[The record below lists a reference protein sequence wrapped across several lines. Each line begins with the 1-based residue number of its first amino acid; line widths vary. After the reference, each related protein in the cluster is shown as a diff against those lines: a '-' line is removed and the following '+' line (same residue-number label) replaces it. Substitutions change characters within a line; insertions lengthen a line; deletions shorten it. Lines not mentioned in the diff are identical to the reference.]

1 MWSSPVANQNLKLFS
16 PLTEDGLGLD
26 TSRFY
31 TYDSGSNTYSLIA
44 FPSTTN
50 FAIGKGYLIRM
61 PNNVPSESTTVVTG
75 IFTGVPNN
83 GNVSLTGLSTNRFYA
98 IGNPYPST
106 ISADSFLAGNA
117 TAGTLYFWRKKNA
130 ANGSGTFYATY
141 TTVGGVKTD
150 TSALPDNKIAV
161 GQGFIVKTGALNFTN
176 AMRFGYIDAKLFK
189 TTKAVAVEKNRI
201 WLNMTNSKG
210 SFSQALVG
218 YIGGATQGVDSGID
232 GKYFNDSNFALS
244 SIIDNA
250 EFTIQGRSLP
260 FDPSDVVPL
269 SCKIDIAGDYSI
281 AIDHFDGL
289 FSEAQDIFLLDS
301 TNGVETDL
309 KAGAYTFTSE
319 VGAFNSRFSLKYQ
332 KTLKVD
338 AFTFDENS
346 VTVYK
351 NKGIVYVNS
360 AMSAINNIKVFDIQ
374 GRLIAEQ
381 KNVKATAT
389 TIKDLN
395 IKQQV
400 LIVQITSEDNQ
411 VVNKKLVN

>member
-1 MWSSPVANQNLKLFS
+1 VA
-16 PLTEDGLGLD
+16 D
-26 TSRFY
+26 
-31 TYDSGSNTYSLIA
+31 
-44 FPSTTN
+44 
-50 FAIGKGYLIRM
+50 
-61 PNNVPSESTTVVTG
+61 
-75 IFTGVPNN
+75 
-83 GNVSLTGLSTNRFYA
+83 
-98 IGNPYPST
+98 
-106 ISADSFLAGNA
+106 
-117 TAGTLYFWRKKNA
+117 
-130 ANGSGTFYATY
+130 GSGTAYATY
-141 TTVGGVKTD
+141 TTGGGVKTV
-150 TSALPDNKIAV
+150 TSALPNNEIAV
-161 GQGFIVKTGALNFTN
+161 GQGFIVKTGPSATALNFTN
-176 AMRFGYIDAKLFK
+176 AMRFGYNNSNLFK

-201 WLNMTNSKG
+201 WLNMTNTKG

-232 GKYFNDSNFALS
+232 GKYFNDSKFALS

-260 FDPSDVVPL
+260 FDPSDIVPL

-289 FSEAQDIFLLDS
+289 FTESQDIFLLDS
-301 TNGVETDL
+301 TNGTETDL

-319 VGAFNSRFSLKYQ
+319 VGAFNARFSLKYQ

-360 AMSAINNIKVFDIQ
+360 AKSAINNIKVFDIQ

-381 KNVKATAT
+381 KNVKASTASV
-389 TIKDLN
+389 KDLN
-395 IKQQV
+395 IKEQV
-400 LIVQITSEDNQ
+400 LIIQITSEENQ